1 MLPKIAS
8 TRKER
13 PFSWMQIVKFGY
25 IALTTANIKEPI
37 FAWKQFSNKSSES
50 RNVQHPLARFIL
62 QNWILE
68 AYLKKFA
75 QRAKPTKLKNQRL
88 EKGGLALWTK
98 DLL

>member
-1 MLPKIAS
+1 MPFGVNVFYKLRKYNFFVSPRLFAQKHSQTFPMLPKISS

-50 RNVQHPLARFIL
+50 RNVQNPLAPFIL
-62 QNWILE
+62 
-68 AYLKKFA
+68 
-75 QRAKPTKLKNQRL
+75 
-88 EKGGLALWTK
+88 
-98 DLL
+98 